1 MLRPQRELGPGGSQE
16 PAVKESDGTQPPR
29 LPMPPKSPGC
39 VSLAQFG
46 VCVYETAV
54 RGVSEWSQSRKT
66 HTCPSFGVFLT
77 VWSLWT

>member
-1 MLRPQRELGPGGSQE
+1 MLRPQHEPGPGGSQE

-54 RGVSEWSQSRKT
+54 RGGSLSGPKAGR
-66 HTCPSFGVFLT
+66 HTPARALEYF
-77 VWSLWT
+77 

>member
-1 MLRPQRELGPGGSQE
+1 MRVSLLGTHEGTRSGFLEENMLRPQHEPGPGGSQE

-54 RGVSEWSQSRKT
+54 RG
-66 HTCPSFGVFLT
+66 GL
-77 VWSLWT
+77 